1 MKHTQHLTVACIW
14 AVFKPSNRYHVES
27 KRNDGHNLGNMKST
41 SKALSLFKKEEW
53 VLAPI
58 FQTAFF
64 FFLNQALK
72 KVKWRVISESYMLVR
87 TDQS

>member
-1 MKHTQHLTVACIW
+1 MKHTQHLIVACIW
-14 AVFKPSNRYHVES
+14 AAFKPSNRDHVES

-53 VLAPI
+53 DLAPI
-58 FQTAFF
+58 FQTAF

-72 KVKWRVISESYMLVR
+72 KVKWRVISESYMLVK
-87 TDQS
+87 TDQN